1 MSKVLLLIIF
11 FSYFVSANSSLD
23 VNFRGILTST
33 TCQLSSD
40 SLEQEIAI
48 NNLRWQYLNE
58 YGRSP
63 IKYFFLNIEKC
74 SDTDLAKTISITWKS
89 NSVIVID
96 GNNYIATD
104 GNTNILLGIT
114 NSDDKLI
121 ELNKP
126 MQFSQVEKV
135 GEMQK
140 IKFGVFASKPNE
152 RNINIG
158 DFISIVTFTV
168 EYE

>member
-1 MSKVLLLIIF
+1 M
-11 FSYFVSANSSLD
+11 
-23 VNFRGILTST
+23 
-33 TCQLSSD
+33 
-40 SLEQEIAI
+40 
-48 NNLRWQYLNE
+48 
-58 YGRSP
+58 
-63 IKYFFLNIEKC
+63 
-74 SDTDLAKTISITWKS
+74 
-89 NSVIVID
+89 IVID

-140 IKFGVFASKPNE
+140 LNLVFLLVNLMNAILILVILS
-152 RNINIG
+152 
-158 DFISIVTFTV
+158 VL
-168 EYE
+168 

>member
-1 MSKVLLLIIF
+1 
-11 FSYFVSANSSLD
+11 
-23 VNFRGILTST
+23 
-33 TCQLSSD
+33 
-40 SLEQEIAI
+40 
-48 NNLRWQYLNE
+48 
-58 YGRSP
+58 
-63 IKYFFLNIEKC
+63 IEKC

-158 DFISIVTFTV
+158 DFISVVTFTV